1 MTREI
6 MQANGERL
14 RKIRGIRT
22 RAGVARETG
31 ISCSALQSYEEGWRN
46 PSPGNKQKL
55 AEYYGVSETEIFFD
69 QRNYK

>member
-1 MTREI
+1 
-6 MQANGERL
+6 MQKELMQQNGERL

-55 AEYYGVSETEIFFD
+55 AEYYGVEVGEIFFD
-69 QRNYK
+69 PKNYK